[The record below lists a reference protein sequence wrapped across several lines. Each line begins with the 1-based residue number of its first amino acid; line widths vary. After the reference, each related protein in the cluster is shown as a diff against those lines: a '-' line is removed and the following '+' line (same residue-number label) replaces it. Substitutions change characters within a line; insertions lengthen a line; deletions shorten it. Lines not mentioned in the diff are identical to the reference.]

1 MCSNCESYITCKYT
15 AGRFQCQCHTYF
27 ARVHR
32 IRATSPWPHS
42 VIQSSSFTLFFS
54 LSCFVLGYCIMLSA
68 TLRRCVARTFTA
80 AARSTAAG
88 AAPATLTGRSTAV
101 LAAVAPRG
109 VTQPSFVVAT
119 RSYHENIVDHYENP
133 RNVGTSLHCFCVFL
147 WLFVCES
154 HTCFFVSCLLSAW
167 RGCTSALC
175 LHSSAPPPPSF
186 LRTHASLDQVLW
198 TSQQRM

>member
-1 MCSNCESYITCKYT
+1 
-15 AGRFQCQCHTYF
+15 
-27 ARVHR
+27 
-32 IRATSPWPHS
+32 
-42 VIQSSSFTLFFS
+42 
-54 LSCFVLGYCIMLSA
+54 MLSA

-133 RNVGTSLHCFCVFL
+133 RNVGMSLHRFARSYGCLSVKVTHASLCHVCSRLGAGVRLLCV
-147 WLFVCES
+147 S
-154 HTCFFVSCLLSAW
+154 I
-167 RGCTSALC
+167 
-175 LHSSAPPPPSF
+175 PPPSPPSF
-186 LRTHASLDQVLW
+186 LRMHASLDQVLW

>member
-1 MCSNCESYITCKYT
+1 MKVYSWSISVSMPHSWSTYI
-15 AGRFQCQCHTYF
+15 

-32 IRATSPWPHS
+32 IPATEPWPPLHPEFI
-42 VIQSSSFTLFFS
+42 VTLFFS
-54 LSCFVLGYCIMLSA
+54 LSSFVYYIMLSA

-133 RNVGTSLHCFCVFL
+133 RNVGTSLHCFARSYGC
-147 WLFVCES
+147 
-154 HTCFFVSCLLSAW
+154 CL
-167 RGCTSALC
+167 
-175 LHSSAPPPPSF
+175 
-186 LRTHASLDQVLW
+186 
-198 TSQQRM
+198 